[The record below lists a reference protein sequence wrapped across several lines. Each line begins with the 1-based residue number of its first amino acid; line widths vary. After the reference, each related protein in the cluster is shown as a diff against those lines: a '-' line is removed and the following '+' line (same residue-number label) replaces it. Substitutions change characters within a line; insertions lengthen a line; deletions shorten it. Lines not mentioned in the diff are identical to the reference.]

1 LLRKT
6 LFGCIAA
13 RITNEFHTNRPVQVN
28 EGWSESRF
36 QHNLECIIR
45 A

>member
-1 LLRKT
+1 MASYDHK
-6 LFGCIAA
+6 
-13 RITNEFHTNRPVQVN
+13 NYM
-28 EGWSESRF
+28 SRF